1 MLTECSLSI
10 SIEADDCKGKT
21 SVSEPSKR
29 QLLIEIAKEV
39 IAERGPTRFSTR
51 EVARRA
57 GVSEAL
63 IFHHFET
70 KLGLLK
76 AVAAS
81 SETLLAEVTRLVSG
95 PAADPIGRI
104 AALCA
109 KAAHILRPDMSGG
122 IFFATIVMRGEA
134 SRKMS
139 GAAFEQLRLTR
150 NALAE
155 WLDRCAE
162 TGVVRLNTDGTTAAQ
177 SLFEGILWLV
187 VFLPEDPVAWDEA
200 APAAF
205 SELHER
211 WALTHFVSVPSD
223 GTDHTL

>member
-1 MLTECSLSI
+1 M
-10 SIEADDCKGKT
+10 A
-21 SVSEPSKR
+21 EPSKR
-29 QLLIEIAKEV
+29 QLLVEIAKEV

-70 KLGLLK
+70 KFGLLK

-81 SETLLAEVTRLVSG
+81 SETLLAEVTRIVSE
-95 PAADPIGRI
+95 PPTQPVGRI

-109 KAAHILRPDMSGG
+109 RAAQILRPDTSGG
-122 IFFATIVMRGEA
+122 IFFATIVMRGET
-134 SRKMS
+134 SRKMR
-139 GAAFEQLRLTR
+139 GAAFEQLGLTR
-150 NALAE
+150 TALAR

-162 TGVVRLNTDGTTAAQ
+162 TGAIRLRTDGATAAQ

-187 VFLPEDPVAWDEA
+187 VFLPEDPAAWDEV

-211 WALTHFVSVPSD
+211 WTRSHVFGVPGAS
-223 GTDHTL
+223 TDKTA